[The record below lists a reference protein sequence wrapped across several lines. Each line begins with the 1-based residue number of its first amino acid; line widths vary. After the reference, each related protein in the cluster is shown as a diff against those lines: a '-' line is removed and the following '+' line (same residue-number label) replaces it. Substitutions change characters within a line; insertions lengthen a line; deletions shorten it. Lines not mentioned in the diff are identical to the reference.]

1 MKNKY
6 VLKGKFSEDTFTLE
20 IKKDKPTNCFEKIYN
35 YFKKK

>member
-6 VLKGKFSEDTFTLE
+6 VLKGKLSEDIFTLK
-20 IKKDKPTNCFEKIYN
+20 IKKDKPTSCFEKIYN